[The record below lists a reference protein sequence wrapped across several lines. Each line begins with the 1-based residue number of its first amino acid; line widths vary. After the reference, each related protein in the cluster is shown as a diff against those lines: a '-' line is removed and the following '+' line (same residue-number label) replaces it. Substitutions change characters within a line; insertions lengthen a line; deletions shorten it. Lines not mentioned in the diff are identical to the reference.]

1 MRRSLLV
8 TAAAAISMVLL
19 AMLVPMAI
27 LVRSYAL
34 EDRLARA
41 ALEVQAVESVVS
53 RYDDMGSVAVYVD
66 RINDDDGHTQ
76 VTVLYPDGTG
86 VGPDPGEDARVLD
99 ARNTGRARVDDVARG
114 SQILVPVS
122 RGGNSALPS
131 QTPVIRVVV
140 DEPGLTSVVG
150 VAWGLLAL
158 LALALLA
165 GSLVVVDRLGRSFVQ
180 PIRQL
185 AEHTQTLGRPGA
197 VAPLAAIEGPP
208 EVQELAGAVD
218 RLVGRIELL
227 LARER
232 ESVADLSHRLRT
244 PVTALR
250 LRVEAVDDPQLRGRL
265 GSDLDALQ
273 ATVDEIVRDARRS
286 EREGLDPRTDAVAV
300 MADRVRHWAPLA
312 EDLGRPYDL
321 DLADHR
327 AAPARQPRRPGGARR
342 RAAGQRL
349 LPHRRHRRR
358 PRHPQRLR
366 RRGRAGRRGRRSRPA
381 ARPRRHRTRGQRHRV
396 HRARAVH
403 RRAHRGGL
411 RRGGGHGPL
420 GHGRSPG
427 RRHVADGLTRAPG
440 ACVLRLLCCWL
451 SAG

>member
-53 RYDDMGSVAVYVD
+53 GQGEGAVAVYVD
-66 RINDDDGHTQ
+66 RLNDSDEHTQ
-76 VTVLYPDGTG
+76 VTVLYPGGLG
-86 VGPDPGEDARVLD
+86 VGPQPGEDEKVLD
-99 ARNTGRARVDDVARG
+99 ARNTGRARVDDVPGG

-122 RGGNSALPS
+122 RGGSSGLPS

-140 DEPGLTSVVG
+140 EEPGLRSVVG
-150 VAWGLLAL
+150 LAWALLAL
-158 LALALLA
+158 LALVLLA

-185 AEHTQTLGRPGA
+185 AEHTQSLGRPGA
-197 VAPLAAIEGPP
+197 VVPLAAVEGPP

-250 LRVEAVDDPQLRGRL
+250 LRVEAVTDADLRDRL

-273 ATVDEIVRDARRS
+273 ATVDEIVREARRS

-300 MADRVRHWAPLA
+300 IADRVRHWEPLA
-312 EDLGRPYDL
+312 EEQGRTFTL
-321 DLADHR
+321 DLATSGPLLRTSR
-327 AAPARQPRRPGGARR
+327 ADLEAMVDVLLDNVFSHTADTADVRVTVSATDERVELVVEDAGPGLPAGLDATGRGASGAGSTGLGLSIASRTARESGGSVATGASDMGGARV
-342 RAAGQRL
+342 AVT
-349 LPHRRHRRR
+349 
-358 PRHPQRLR
+358 LR
-366 RRGRAGRRGRRSRPA
+366 TA
-381 ARPRRHRTRGQRHRV
+381 
-396 HRARAVH
+396 
-403 RRAHRGGL
+403 
-411 RRGGGHGPL
+411 
-420 GHGRSPG
+420 
-427 RRHVADGLTRAPG
+427 
-440 ACVLRLLCCWL
+440 
-451 SAG
+451 